1 MRATK
6 PKLTILFCGVW
17 AWILLPW
24 SAASQVSEDTL
35 SPTPA
40 LEVFEEA
47 TEAMPITEPDSVQA
61 LNVLVNADS
70 MWLAWC
76 AEAHCMSTDSAI
88 WYAGTTSQELGR
100 ALDTAQIVLALSD
113 LDRRTPLDLYPR
125 AEVLNRVAFMLKHRP
140 RFLGKMM
147 GRSPQ
152 YFPIF
157 EAALDRYNLPLEL
170 KYLPVLE
177 SGLNPLAR
185 SGAGATG
192 LWQFMYN
199 TGVHQGLEVNSW
211 VDQRRDP
218 IAATDA
224 ACRFLLR
231 LNQMYDGDWHLALA
245 AYNAGPGNVN
255 KAIRRAGSR
264 DFWKV
269 KRFLPRETAKYVPSL
284 IALVYL
290 FSHPVE
296 AGLVPSVKV
305 CPASMLDTVLV
316 QRNVRFDQVA
326 KATGRPVSEIAQLN
340 PQYRKEVIP
349 GAVGGGWPVVLP
361 REAIGL
367 FMDSLPAALN
377 WEPQKTPEV
386 TFEPEVVVYRIR
398 SGDVLGSIANR
409 HGVSVRE
416 LKQWNG
422 LRSDAIR
429 AGQKLYIHADPR

>member
-1 MRATK
+1 
-6 PKLTILFCGVW
+6 
-17 AWILLPW
+17 
-24 SAASQVSEDTL
+24 
-35 SPTPA
+35 
-40 LEVFEEA
+40 
-47 TEAMPITEPDSVQA
+47 
-61 LNVLVNADS
+61 
-70 MWLAWC
+70 
-76 AEAHCMSTDSAI
+76 
-88 WYAGTTSQELGR
+88 
-100 ALDTAQIVLALSD
+100 
-113 LDRRTPLDLYPR
+113 
-125 AEVLNRVAFMLKHRP
+125 
-140 RFLGKMM
+140 
-147 GRSPQ
+147 
-152 YFPIF
+152 
-157 EAALDRYNLPLEL
+157 
-170 KYLPVLE
+170 
-177 SGLNPLAR
+177 
-185 SGAGATG
+185 
-192 LWQFMYN
+192 
-199 TGVHQGLEVNSW
+199 
-211 VDQRRDP
+211 
-218 IAATDA
+218 
-224 ACRFLLR
+224 
-231 LNQMYDGDWHLALA
+231 MYDGDWHLALA